1 MKLSDF
7 KFKHYFVI
15 ASILG
20 ATLVG
25 SISATFRIWGFILCT
40 IGNIYWIWYH
50 KNITQDNETRWI
62 FIAYL
67 VINSVAII
75 NNYLGDQSI
84 LTL

>member
-1 MKLSDF
+1 MQLPDI

-25 SISATFRIWGFILCT
+25 SVSATFRIWGFLFCT

-50 KNITQDNETRWI
+50 KNITKDNETRWI

-67 VINSVAII
+67 IINSVAII
-75 NNYLGDQSI
+75 NNYLGGNAI
-84 LTL
+84 FAL

>member
-40 IGNIYWIWYH
+40 IGNVYWIWYH
-50 KNITQDNETRWI
+50 KNITKDNETRWI

-67 VINSVAII
+67 LINSVAII

-84 LTL
+84 ITL